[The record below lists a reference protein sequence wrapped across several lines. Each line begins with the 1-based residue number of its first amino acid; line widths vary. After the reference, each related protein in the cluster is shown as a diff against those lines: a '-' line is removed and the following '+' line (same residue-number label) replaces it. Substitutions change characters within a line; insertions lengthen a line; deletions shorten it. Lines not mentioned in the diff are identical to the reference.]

1 MELLSVLH
9 RLMVTRESVSVQ
21 LAVLDLL
28 RQIVT
33 AAQEHVREKRHSAE
47 GEHTLLDL
55 ASHPDKKLLTR
66 GPFTVLAFSRA
77 FYHISLSSSL
87 DSVCSNSAKHFPSNQ
102 TIHLTVL

>member
-28 RQIVT
+28 RQIVS

-47 GEHTLLDL
+47 GKD
-55 ASHPDKKLLTR
+55 
-66 GPFTVLAFSRA
+66 
-77 FYHISLSSSL
+77 
-87 DSVCSNSAKHFPSNQ
+87 
-102 TIHLTVL
+102 

>member
-9 RLMVTRESVSVQ
+9 RLMVTREAAPVQ

-47 GEHTLLDL
+47 GKGRRRSEVG
-55 ASHPDKKLLTR
+55 R
-66 GPFTVLAFSRA
+66 GWLPW
-77 FYHISLSSSL
+77 
-87 DSVCSNSAKHFPSNQ
+87 
-102 TIHLTVL
+102 

>member
-47 GEHTLLDL
+47 GERTLLQ
-55 ASHPDKKLLTR
+55 A
-66 GPFTVLAFSRA
+66 
-77 FYHISLSSSL
+77 
-87 DSVCSNSAKHFPSNQ
+87 
-102 TIHLTVL
+102 

>member
-1 MELLSVLH
+1 MQPDLKPDRILDPTLFLTLSVPAQALSVELLSVLH

-47 GEHTLLDL
+47 GNGDAPTIQNRALRS
-55 ASHPDKKLLTR
+55 SHHR
-66 GPFTVLAFSRA
+66 
-77 FYHISLSSSL
+77 
-87 DSVCSNSAKHFPSNQ
+87 
-102 TIHLTVL
+102 

>member
-9 RLMVTRESVSVQ
+9 RLMVTRESVPVQ

-47 GEHTLLDL
+47 GERCT
-55 ASHPDKKLLTR
+55 
-66 GPFTVLAFSRA
+66 
-77 FYHISLSSSL
+77 
-87 DSVCSNSAKHFPSNQ
+87 DSVRLDGCP
-102 TIHLTVL
+102 